1 MSPYSPY
8 KTGSIST
15 TCPVVLS
22 VQAMETGVGE
32 ETFRN
37 LLGVKG
43 KNTQIGEKLQEADQQ
58 RRLVTSKEGDIG
70 QVSSETLLVPTNL
83 FPLQHML
90 SPLFLNSIS

>member
-1 MSPYSPY
+1 
-8 KTGSIST
+8 
-15 TCPVVLS
+15 
-22 VQAMETGVGE
+22 METGVGE

-43 KNTQIGEKLQEADQQ
+43 KNTQIGEKLQEADQ
-58 RRLVTSKEGDIG
+58 LVTSKEGDIG